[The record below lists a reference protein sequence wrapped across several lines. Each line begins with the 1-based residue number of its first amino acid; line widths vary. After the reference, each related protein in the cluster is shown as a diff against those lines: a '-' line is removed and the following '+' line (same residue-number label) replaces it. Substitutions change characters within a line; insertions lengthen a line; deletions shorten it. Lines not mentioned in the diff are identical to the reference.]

1 MILLST
7 TSRRH
12 VTRYDIV
19 TKNCVCSKKRNDL
32 IKPTELNKTFNRRN
46 LESRVRMEIEM
57 IPNHR
62 EKCAKG
68 IRQIADLYEVSISDG
83 EVESFMQFYDY
94 NGIAE
99 TINNVVAWC
108 KKRSFNCNEPTGLA
122 LRTY

>member
-1 MILLST
+1 
-7 TSRRH
+7 
-12 VTRYDIV
+12 
-19 TKNCVCSKKRNDL
+19 
-32 IKPTELNKTFNRRN
+32 
-46 LESRVRMEIEM
+46 MEIEM